1 MQKEDW
7 LDYFEAIN
15 GRSAT
20 EEEIAQA
27 LAAGEFQ
34 VSSESVQT
42 PEFTV
47 SQTNPTVEAEQGR
60 PQVNAS
66 APASETVV
74 SQTVA
79 EQPFSSPAFNQA
91 MPKQEAQYAE
101 QTYVN
106 PQQVQQSFGQPQGQP
121 QQYHNQPNPVQQQFN
136 GQGQQ
141 FGQQQYN
148 QQAYQQ
154 QQAFQNGSQ
163 EPFGQ

>member
-27 LAAGEFQ
+27 LVAGEFQ

-47 SQTNPTVEAEQGR
+47 SQTNPTVEAEQGC

-66 APASETVV
+66 ALASETVV

-79 EQPFSSPAFNQA
+79 EQPFSLRLRHQEPAFRLCITLIKSSSRQA
-91 MPKQEAQYAE
+91 SSA
-101 QTYVN
+101 TN
-106 PQQVQQSFGQPQGQP
+106 SPQ
-121 QQYHNQPNPVQQQFN
+121 
-136 GQGQQ
+136 
-141 FGQQQYN
+141 
-148 QQAYQQ
+148 
-154 QQAFQNGSQ
+154 
-163 EPFGQ
+163 